1 MPVWLLDLLKTS
13 PYAAVTI
20 IIVRLIV
27 KNWCR
32 LLGGTV
38 AVLHQDEK
46 RRADALKVY
55 RAEGDEP
62 PGIEPAPGQPSRA
75 GRRRRRRRRR

>member
-13 PYAAVTI
+13 PYLAVTI
-20 IIVRLIV
+20 IIARLVI
-27 KNWCR
+27 KNWCK

-55 RAEGDEP
+55 RDEDDET
-62 PGIEPAPGQPSRA
+62 PGIEPPLGRPWRN
-75 GRRRRRRRRR
+75 RRRRRKRRR